1 MEAPYRTETLLNHEK
16 EQALLQ
22 KLRELRAMD
31 AERAAIEIELR
42 EIQEDNQ
49 KRRLKLLGNVRLAA
63 KCNVDWDT
71 MKGSEVQ
78 RFCNQCKES
87 VTDLSAMT
95 EVQAALFVESASKK
109 GACVRFYQRHDGTI
123 LTKDCP
129 DGLKARTRR
138 NRIFAAIGVGIGL
151 LSSPGIINSFIEAH
165 PNFIRTHSKLARFF
179 GIEQSSNHSMS
190 YYGPQPSTTA
200 NPHE

>member
-1 MEAPYRTETLLNHEK
+1 MEAPYRTEVMLNHEK

-22 KLRELRAMD
+22 KLRELRATD

-63 KCNVDWDT
+63 QCNVDWDT

-87 VTDLSAMT
+87 VTNLSAMT
-95 EVQAALFVESASKK
+95 EVQAALFVESASEK

-138 NRIFAAIGVGIGL
+138 NRILAAIGVGMGL
-151 LSSPGIINSFIEAH
+151 VSSAGFLNSYLQSHPRFVQAH
-165 PNFIRTHSKLARFF
+165 PTLARLF
-179 GIEQSSNHSMS
+179 GIEQPRHSMS
-190 YYGPQPSTTA
+190 FYGYGQ
-200 NPHE
+200 